1 MNIVDAILMF
11 AEMLVLYSN
20 VYMYIDIF
28 IQKQNHFAIRPFFM
42 SISKLFVAHKDIHMN
57 LFMSTTKF
65 FSTVPP
71 VSYIIL
77 FFENI

>member
-28 IQKQNHFAIRPFFM
+28 YTKTKSLCYTTILYVHF
-42 SISKLFVAHKDIHMN
+42 
-57 LFMSTTKF
+57 
-65 FSTVPP
+65 
-71 VSYIIL
+71 
-77 FFENI
+77 